1 MQQDT
6 NESNE
11 TTVKETEGYDKN
23 SVRKDIINLKNDMQE
38 IKEALKG
45 LLTKQWQ
52 SKHEQEILY
61 QPVQKETN
69 STRQYIEGNSPEEI
83 DSNQQKKE
91 NKTKPKKEIL
101 SDDMTKNRENKEQPS
116 KRQTKDVKEKIR
128 RSKKVK
134 NRLRDFK
141 IYYQNVRGLKSKI
154 HSLAETI
161 DDYEPTLICLVE
173 THLSKEE

>member
-38 IKEALKG
+38 IKEALKS
-45 LLTKQWQ
+45 QWQ

-61 QPVQKETN
+61 QPGQKETN
-69 STRQYIEGNSPEEI
+69 STRQYIEGNNPKEI

-91 NKTKPKKEIL
+91 NKT
-101 SDDMTKNRENKEQPS
+101 
-116 KRQTKDVKEKIR
+116 
-128 RSKKVK
+128 
-134 NRLRDFK
+134 
-141 IYYQNVRGLKSKI
+141 
-154 HSLAETI
+154 
-161 DDYEPTLICLVE
+161 
-173 THLSKEE
+173 

>member
-1 MQQDT
+1 MNTISKHIKNINHIKNMQNNSEVDNSIPLRVQQDT

-38 IKEALKG
+38 IKEALKS

-61 QPVQKETN
+61 QPGQKETN
-69 STRQYIEGNSPEEI
+69 STRQYIEGNNPKEI

-91 NKTKPKKEIL
+91 NKTKPRKEIL
-101 SDDMTKNRENKEQPS
+101 SDDITENKESKEQPS
-116 KRQTKDVKEKIR
+116 KRQ
-128 RSKKVK
+128 KKVWRK
-134 NRLRDFK
+134 RSGNQKR
-141 IYYQNVRGLKSKI
+141 
-154 HSLAETI
+154 
-161 DDYEPTLICLVE
+161 
-173 THLSKEE
+173 